1 MVGPTVPPQIP
12 PIPPTQRS
20 QMTPAQLQQQQLYID
35 TLFKILI
42 PYAASSAE
50 LHARMQGMLKASTPP
65 TTQDFKDIIAII
77 EALCACK
84 AVVEILNCLCKF
96 LTGG

>member
-1 MVGPTVPPQIP
+1 
-12 PIPPTQRS
+12 
-20 QMTPAQLQQQQLYID
+20 MTPAQLQQQQLYID

-50 LHARMQGMLKASTPP
+50 LHIKVQGMLRAGTPP
-65 TTQDFKDIIAII
+65 AAQDFKDIIGII
-77 EALCACK
+77 EALCDCK
-84 AVVEILNCLCKF
+84 AIVEILNCLCKF